1 MGILFLYDSYIFFY
15 IFYCF
20 FFTGNAMLRAG
31 FRQLYGSG
39 YILYTMYK
47 MKYKRIYMGGC
58 IMNLNVLRYV
68 IEVEKNRSITG
79 AARQL
84 FISQPN
90 LKPRHTGTGGGNRV
104 FYLYPQLPGRHS
116 HGKGAGIPGPGKKGR
131 KAVSGPGKLLHQ
143 GGTGQ
148 YQPAYL
154 RPPRQL
160 HHLRAHLFS
169 QQKTPG
175 AGSCR

>member
-1 MGILFLYDSYIFFY
+1 
-15 IFYCF
+15 
-20 FFTGNAMLRAG
+20 MLRAG

-90 LKPRHTGTGGGNRV
+90 LSRDIRELEEEIGFSIFTRSSRGV
-104 FYLYPQLPGRHS
+104 
-116 HGKGAGIPGPGKKGR
+116 IPTEKGR
-131 KAVSGPGKLLHQ
+131 EFLALAKRAVK
-143 GGTGQ
+143 Q
-148 YQPAYL
+148 YQALENYCTRRNGTISACISASPAPATSPA
-154 RPPRQL
+154 RSP
-160 HHLRAHLFS
+160 LFS
-169 QQKTPG
+169 AKTPG